1 MSISKEQF
9 VSIGQSIYSTWL
21 GDACELDR
29 MTKEDR
35 RSCSVLLPRWPL
47 RPLRSLLRSLMAK
60 RGDKVSKP
68 KWQNREYRE
77 AYLEAS
83 LEQGIAWQIR
93 INRQKRGITQE
104 DLAKSLGITLP
115 MLQEL
120 EDPEIGGY
128 SLETLVKVA
137 KVFDCALSVKF
148 IPYSEL
154 ARDSQNLSEESQYAP
169 PYTAASSVKREPER
183 IRHAIRGLIVQFF
196 TKIPIY
202 KALRIYLI
210 LATLTVVFTV
220 LGVYP
225 LALFFALIATAI
237 FANHHHFPEK

>member
-1 MSISKEQF
+1 ME
-9 VSIGQSIYSTWL
+9 
-21 GDACELDR
+21 
-29 MTKEDR
+29 
-35 RSCSVLLPRWPL
+35 
-47 RPLRSLLRSLMAK
+47 RPEWR
-60 RGDKVSKP
+60 DK
-68 KWQNREYRE
+68 EYRE

-83 LEQGIAWQIR
+83 VEQGIAWQIR

-104 DLAKSLGITLP
+104 DLAKALGITLP

-137 KVFDCALSVKF
+137 KVFDCALSVKL

-154 ARDSQNLSEESQYAP
+154 AEDSHDLSEDAQYAP
-169 PYTAASSVKREPER
+169 PYSAASSVKKEPEEV
-183 IRHAIRGLIVQFF
+183 RHAIRGFIVQFF
-196 TKIPIY
+196 TKTSIY

-210 LATLTVVFTV
+210 LTALSVVFTV
-220 LGVYP
+220 IGVYP

>member
-1 MSISKEQF
+1 M
-9 VSIGQSIYSTWL
+9 
-21 GDACELDR
+21 
-29 MTKEDR
+29 
-35 RSCSVLLPRWPL
+35 
-47 RPLRSLLRSLMAK
+47 
-60 RGDKVSKP
+60 SKP
-68 KWQNREYRE
+68 EWQDREYRE

-83 LEQGIAWQIR
+83 LEQGIAWQIQ

-104 DLAKSLGITLP
+104 DLAKALGISLP

-120 EDPEIGGY
+120 EDPEIGEY
-128 SLETLVKVA
+128 PLETLIKVA

-154 ARDSQNLSEESQYAP
+154 AEDSQNLSEDAQYAP
-169 PYTAASSVKREPER
+169 PYTAASPGSAVK
-183 IRHAIRGLIVQFF
+183 GLIIRFF
-196 TKIPIY
+196 TKTPTK

-210 LATLTVVFTV
+210 LTVLTVVFTV
-220 LGVYP
+220 MGVYP